1 MKTIRLTRRAE
12 ARLEEIAGWTIDRF
26 GPNQAR
32 AYEAQLVHRLRALAD
47 GDPPHGRPC
56 GFLLPSAADAM
67 DLKYFREGG
76 HYIIFHETADALIV
90 IDFVHGARNFE
101 RILTDLD
108 KKSGRN

>member
-1 MKTIRLTRRAE
+1 
-12 ARLEEIAGWTIDRF
+12 
-26 GPNQAR
+26 
-32 AYEAQLVHRLRALAD
+32 
-47 GDPPHGRPC
+47 
-56 GFLLPSAADAM
+56 M